1 VQCGILAE
9 TKILDMTLPEDT
21 SSPKLIHRGLRST
34 LIGILA
40 NTLLAAI
47 KATAGFLG
55 NSYALI
61 ADAIESTTDIVSS
74 LIVWSGLKISALPP
88 DNDHPYG
95 HGKAEPLAAVVVS
108 LTLIAAAFGIAIQSV
123 REILTP
129 HHAPA
134 AFTLAV
140 LILVVVTKETL
151 FRFVF
156 NVGEGIN
163 STAVRGDAW
172 HHRSDAITS
181 AAAFIGISISLIGG
195 AGYESAD
202 DWAALFASTIILFNA
217 FRIIRPAINEVMDR
231 APSSEVDHNIRQV
244 AQQVEGV
251 IALEK
256 CYIRKTGFSYYVD
269 LHVTVDGELSVR
281 HGHDIAR
288 QVKQAIRTANPNI
301 AGVLVHIEPSDLLN
315 E

>member
-1 VQCGILAE
+1 
-9 TKILDMTLPEDT
+9 MTTPEST
-21 SSPKLIHRGLRST
+21 ESPHPVHKGLRST

-40 NTLLAAI
+40 NALLAVI

-88 DNDHPYG
+88 DTDHPYG
-95 HGKAEPLAAVVVS
+95 HGKAEPLAAIVVS
-108 LTLIAAAFGIAIQSV
+108 LTLIGAAIVIAVQSV

-129 HHAPA
+129 HHTPA

-156 NVGEGIN
+156 GVGQTIN
-163 STAVRGDAW
+163 STAVKSDAW

-181 AAAFIGISISLIGG
+181 AAAFVGISISLIGG
-195 AGYESAD
+195 VGYESAD
-202 DWAALFASTIILFNA
+202 DWAALFASAIILFNA
-217 FRIIRPAINEVMDR
+217 YRILRPAINEVMDS
-231 APSSEVDHNIRQV
+231 APSSDVEQRVRQS
-244 AQQVEGV
+244 AQHVEGV

-256 CYIRKTGFSYYVD
+256 CLIRKMGFSYYVD
-269 LHVTVDGELSVR
+269 LHVTVDGKLSVR
-281 HGHDIAR
+281 EGHDIAR

-301 AGVLVHIEPSDLLN
+301 AEVLVHIEPSDLSN
-315 E
+315 DRM

>member
-1 VQCGILAE
+1 
-9 TKILDMTLPEDT
+9 MTLLQNI
-21 SSPKLIHRGLRST
+21 KLPHPVHKGLRST

-61 ADAIESTTDIVSS
+61 ADAIESTTDIASS

-88 DNDHPYG
+88 DAEHPYG

-108 LTLIAAAFGIAIQSV
+108 FTLVAAAIGIAIQSV

-140 LILVVVTKETL
+140 LVLVVVTKETL

-156 NVGEGIN
+156 NVGQDIN
-163 STAVRGDAW
+163 STAVKSDAW

-181 AAAFIGISISLIGG
+181 AAVFVGISISLIGG
-195 AGYESAD
+195 VGYESAD

-217 FRIIRPAINEVMDR
+217 YRILRPAINEVMDS
-231 APSSEVDHNIRQV
+231 APSSDVDRSIRQAAKHV
-244 AQQVEGV
+244 KGV

-256 CYIRKTGFSYYVD
+256 CFIRKMGFSYYVD
-269 LHVTVDGELSVR
+269 LHVTVDGGLSVR

-288 QVKQAIRTANPNI
+288 QVKQAIRTSNPNV
-301 AGVLVHIEPSDLLN
+301 AEVLVHIEPSDLLN

>member
-1 VQCGILAE
+1 
-9 TKILDMTLPEDT
+9 MTLPQNIK
-21 SSPKLIHRGLRST
+21 SPHPVQKGLRST

-47 KATAGFLG
+47 KAIAGVLG

-61 ADAIESTTDIVSS
+61 ADAIESTTDIASS
-74 LIVWSGLKISALPP
+74 VIVWSGLKIAALPP
-88 DNDHPYG
+88 DADHPYG
-95 HGKAEPLAAVVVS
+95 HGKAEPLAAIVVS
-108 LTLIAAAFGIAIQSV
+108 LTLITAAIGIAIQSV
-123 REILTP
+123 REILIP

-134 AFTLAV
+134 AFTLVV
-140 LILVVVTKETL
+140 LILVVITKEIL

-156 NVGEGIN
+156 NVGQDIN
-163 STAVRGDAW
+163 STAVKSDAW

-181 AAAFIGISISLIGG
+181 AAAFVGISISLIGG
-195 AGYESAD
+195 VGYESAD

-217 FRIIRPAINEVMDR
+217 YRILRPAINEVMDS
-231 APSSEVDHNIRQV
+231 APSSDVDRSIRQA
-244 AQQVEGV
+244 AQHVEGV

-256 CYIRKTGFSYYVD
+256 CFIRKTGFSYYVD
-269 LHVTVDGELSVR
+269 LHVTVDGDLSVR

-288 QVKQAIRTANPNI
+288 QVKQAIRTSNPHV
-301 AGVLVHIEPSDLLN
+301 AEVLVHIEPSDLLN

>member
-1 VQCGILAE
+1 
-9 TKILDMTLPEDT
+9 MTLPQNI
-21 SSPKLIHRGLRST
+21 KLPHPVHRGLRST
-34 LIGILA
+34 LIGIVA

-47 KATAGFLG
+47 KGTAGFLG

-61 ADAIESTTDIVSS
+61 ADAIESTTDIASS

-88 DNDHPYG
+88 DADHPYG

-108 LTLIAAAFGIAIQSV
+108 FTLIAAAIGIAIQSV

-140 LILVVVTKETL
+140 LVLVVVTKETL

-156 NVGEGIN
+156 NVGQGIN
-163 STAVRGDAW
+163 STAVKSDAW

-181 AAAFIGISISLIGG
+181 SAAFVGISISLIGG
-195 AGYESAD
+195 VGYESAD
-202 DWAALFASTIILFNA
+202 DWAALLASTIILLNA
-217 FRIIRPAINEVMDR
+217 YRILRPAINEVMDS
-231 APSSEVDHNIRQV
+231 APSSDVDRSIRQA
-244 AQQVEGV
+244 AQHVEGV

-256 CYIRKTGFSYYVD
+256 CFIRKMGFSYYVD

-288 QVKQAIRTANPNI
+288 QVKQAIRTSNPNV
-301 AGVLVHIEPSDLLN
+301 AEVLVHIEPSDLLN

>member
-1 VQCGILAE
+1 
-9 TKILDMTLPEDT
+9 MTLPQNI
-21 SSPKLIHRGLRST
+21 KLPHPVHRGLRST
-34 LIGILA
+34 LIGIVA

-47 KATAGFLG
+47 KGTAGFLG

-61 ADAIESTTDIVSS
+61 ADAIESTTDIASS

-88 DNDHPYG
+88 DADHPYG

-108 LTLIAAAFGIAIQSV
+108 FTLIAAAIGIAIQSV

-140 LILVVVTKETL
+140 LVLVVVTKETL

-156 NVGEGIN
+156 NVGQGIN
-163 STAVRGDAW
+163 STAVKSDAW

-181 AAAFIGISISLIGG
+181 SAAFVGISISLIGG
-195 AGYESAD
+195 VGYESAD

-217 FRIIRPAINEVMDR
+217 YRILRPAINEVMDS
-231 APSSEVDHNIRQV
+231 APSSDVDRSIRQA
-244 AQQVEGV
+244 AQHVEGV

-256 CYIRKTGFSYYVD
+256 CFIRKMGFSYYVD

-288 QVKQAIRTANPNI
+288 QVKQAIRTSNPNV
-301 AGVLVHIEPSDLLN
+301 AEVLVHIEPSDLLN

>member
-1 VQCGILAE
+1 
-9 TKILDMTLPEDT
+9 MT
-21 SSPKLIHRGLRST
+21 SPQNMKVSHSALKGLRST

-40 NTLLAAI
+40 NAALATI
-47 KATAGFLG
+47 KGVAGVLG

-74 LIVWSGLKISALPP
+74 LIVWSGLKIAALPP
-88 DNDHPYG
+88 DADHPYG

-108 LTLIAAAFGIAIQSV
+108 LTLIGAAIGIAIQSV

-140 LILVVVTKETL
+140 LVLVVVTKESL

-156 NVGEGIN
+156 SVGKGIN
-163 STAVRGDAW
+163 STAVKSDAW

-195 AGYESAD
+195 VGYESAD
-202 DWAALFASTIILFNA
+202 DYAAFFASTIILFNA
-217 FRIIRPAINEVMDR
+217 YRIIRPAINEVMDS
-231 APSSEVDHNIRQV
+231 APSPDVDRSIRQA
-244 AQQVEGV
+244 AQYVEGV
-251 IALEK
+251 VGLEK
-256 CYIRKTGFSYYVD
+256 CYVRKMGFSYYVD
-269 LHVTVDGELSVR
+269 LHVTVDGDLSVR

-288 QVKQAIRTANPNI
+288 QVRQVIRTSNPNV
-301 AGVLVHIEPSDLLN
+301 AEVLVHIEPSDLLN